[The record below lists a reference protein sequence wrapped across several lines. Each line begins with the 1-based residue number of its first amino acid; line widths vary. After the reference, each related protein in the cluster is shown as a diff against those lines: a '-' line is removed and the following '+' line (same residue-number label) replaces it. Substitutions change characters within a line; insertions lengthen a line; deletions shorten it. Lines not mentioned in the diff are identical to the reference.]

1 MRQDVCSKKDVIEAA
16 LESELRDVTSIGV
29 PVDTF
34 MHKYFPKWNYLKAS
48 SNSDMIVSWNEK
60 DFASYIEKLFTPIN
74 DAKLSLRFISDGL
87 TTPQRTEKEK
97 ERSKPDIFLYEGDG
111 SHMLDPVLAKDIHW
125 HQIRLIMEHTQS
137 KAKLRKIGFGVGVG
151 KLLQLARH
159 GRTVFSHQHDLW
171 FLHGVL
177 F

>member
-1 MRQDVCSKKDVIEAA
+1 MRQDVCPKKDVIEAA

-34 MHKYFPKWNYLKAS
+34 MHKYFPKWKYLKAS
-48 SNSDMIVSWNEK
+48 SNSDMIISWNEK

-74 DAKLSLRFISDGL
+74 YAKSSLRFISDGL

-97 ERSKPDIFLYEGDG
+97 ERSKPDIFLYEGDD

-125 HQIRLIMEHTQS
+125 HQIRLIMEHT
-137 KAKLRKIGFGVGVG
+137 
-151 KLLQLARH
+151 
-159 GRTVFSHQHDLW
+159 
-171 FLHGVL
+171 
-177 F
+177 